1 MLVDIIKIRHVTNT
15 RNNIKEDLVIAN
27 SDIVP
32 TKSFSLVLIRAQN
45 KAKVPGRI
53 DSNAIVRNFL

>member
-15 RNNIKEDLVIAN
+15 GNNIKEDLVIAN

-45 KAKVPGRI
+45 KTKVPGRI